1 MEIQQLL
8 VYVIVAVAITYL
20 VWKFI
25 LPKSMAFGKKK
36 NSKSCGQDNC
46 GCG

>member
-8 VYVIVAVAITYL
+8 VYVIVAVAIVYL

-25 LPKSMAFGKKK
+25 LPKSMVFGKKK